1 MISGNR
7 TFRFISALLI
17 LYLFT
22 ILLPV
27 ALHWE
32 GLSQF
37 ITNFYG
43 EQFELLELFGF
54 SATIGLFLWAYI
66 EGRLRRPASW
76 RAWLPIWLTVFLGL
90 FWLSILVETSSTPGD
105 YPCYQN
111 AAEALLQNKT
121 PYRGCYFYP
130 PLLAQGL
137 AFLSKSIVSFG
148 GLFGQG
154 VAPDSTWPVVFY
166 LFQSLQ
172 LLSILVA
179 FRLSLALAQ
188 ELKLKKLLSVI
199 FVSSLFVLNTPLLR
213 TVILHQVNLWIL
225 TAVLGIILLIN
236 KKPFW
241 AGVITAFSGHI
252 KVYPLIFALP
262 FAVGKKWHALLGLV
276 AGLAVFVLVPV
287 SLGFRWSI
295 WQQYGQFFL
304 RFPQYNA
311 PRNNSLYS
319 IAANI
324 LVLTG
329 ADVTSEGSIWRF
341 APRVG
346 YYLLVLG
353 VIGWLV
359 WRFLQTRKII
369 KGVYLF
375 DQKRYL
381 LVEYGFLMDMVAAQ
395 LLVSPSLWEH
405 QWVIILPFVLWAVS
419 FQYNLTR
426 RPHIPAAFA
435 GILMIYAVPSFDMIP
450 FSYVRIAGLLVLLWI
465 TNPGLILEDELP
477 GKWADRYGQY
487 LFSSIDK

>member
-1 MISGNR
+1 MSSSYR
-7 TFRFISALLI
+7 KFRFISALLI
-17 LYLFT
+17 IYLFT

-27 ALHWE
+27 LLHWE
-32 GLSQF
+32 GLSRF

-54 SATIGLFLWAYI
+54 TATIGLFLWAFI
-66 EGRLRRPASW
+66 EGRLRHPASW

-90 FWLSILVETSSTPGD
+90 LWLSILVETSSSPGD

-111 AAEALLQNKT
+111 AAVALQFNKN
-121 PYRGCYFYP
+121 PYHGCYFYP

-137 AFLSKSIVSFG
+137 TTLSKSIVAFG
-148 GLFGQG
+148 FLFGKG
-154 VAPDSTWPVVFY
+154 VAPDSTWPMVFY

-172 LLSILVA
+172 LLMILVA

-188 ELKLKKLLSVI
+188 QLKLKKLLSI
-199 FVSSLFVLNTPLLR
+199 LFVTGLFVLNIPLLR
-213 TVILHQVNLWIL
+213 TVILHQINLWIL
-225 TAVLGIILLIN
+225 TAILGIILLIN

-262 FAVGKKWHALLGLV
+262 FAVGKKWHALLGLA
-276 AGLAVFVLVPV
+276 AGLVAFVLLPV
-287 SLGFRWSI
+287 SLGFRWTI
-295 WQQYGQFFL
+295 WQQFGQFFL

-329 ADVTSEGSIWRF
+329 ADVTNEESIWRF
-341 APRVG
+341 APRAG
-346 YYLLVLG
+346 YYLLVLL
-353 VIGWLV
+353 VIGWLA
-359 WRFLQTRKII
+359 WRFFQTRRII
-369 KGVYLF
+369 KGVNLT
-375 DQKRYL
+375 DQKRFL
-381 LVEYGFLMDMVAAQ
+381 LVEYSFLMDMVAAQ

-419 FQYNLTR
+419 FQVHLTS
-426 RPHIPAAFA
+426 RPHLSAALA
-435 GILMIYAVPSFDMIP
+435 GVLMIYAVPSFDIIP
-450 FSYVRIAGLLVLLWI
+450 FSYVRIAGLLLLLWI
-465 TNPGLILEDELP
+465 TNPGMLLEVEIP
-477 GKWADRYGQY
+477 G
-487 LFSSIDK
+487 I

>member
-1 MISGNR
+1 MSSGNR

-17 LYLFT
+17 IYLFT

-27 ALHWE
+27 LLHWE

-37 ITNFYG
+37 ITNFSG
-43 EQFELLELFGF
+43 EQFELIELFGF
-54 SATIGLFLWAYI
+54 SATVGLFLWAFI
-66 EGRLRRPASW
+66 EGRLKHPASW
-76 RAWLPIWLTVFLGL
+76 RAWLPVWLTVFLGL
-90 FWLSILVETSSTPGD
+90 FWLSILVESSSSPGD

-111 AAEALLQNKT
+111 AAAALQLNKT
-121 PYRGCYFYP
+121 PYHGCYFYP

-137 AFLSKSIVSFG
+137 ASLSKFIASLG
-148 GLFGQG
+148 ALFGRHL
-154 VAPDSTWPVVFY
+154 VPDATWPVVFY

-172 LLSILVA
+172 LLLILVA

-188 ELKLKKLLSVI
+188 ELKLKRLLSVI
-199 FVSSLFVLNTPLLR
+199 FVTGLFVLNTPLLR

-262 FAVGKKWHALLGLV
+262 FAVGKKWPALLGLA
-276 AGLAVFVLVPV
+276 AGLVALVLIPV
-287 SLGFRWSI
+287 SLGFRWTI
-295 WQQYGQFFL
+295 WQQFGQFFL

-329 ADVTSEGSIWRF
+329 ADVTNEESIWRF
-341 APRVG
+341 APRLG
-346 YYLLVLG
+346 YYLLVLL
-353 VIGWLV
+353 VIAWLV
-359 WRFLQTRKII
+359 RRFFQTRRII
-369 KGVYLF
+369 KNVNLS
-375 DQKRYL
+375 DQQRFL

-405 QWVIILPFVLWAVS
+405 QWVIIIPFVLWAVS
-419 FQYNLTR
+419 FQYNLNR
-426 RPHIPAAFA
+426 RPHLSAALA
-435 GILMIYAVPSFDMIP
+435 AVLMIYAVPSFDMIP
-450 FSYVRIAGLLVLLWI
+450 FSYVRMAGLLVLLWT
-465 TNPGLILEDELP
+465 TNPGFILEDQVQR
-477 GKWADRYGQY
+477 K
-487 LFSSIDK
+487 